1 MQRLTFYGGRTNKA
15 LGKIGDAV
23 IPRSLL
29 IDTISLGPILDKLAA
44 YEDTEL
50 QPNEVAWL
58 KEMWALYGGEE
69 GIGEV
74 YAERDMLRSRVEYY
88 EKEVDRLEATLYAKE
103 KNKPASQTGN
113 EG

>member
-44 YEDTEL
+44 YEDTGLSPSEVQWL
-50 QPNEVAWL
+50 QEKWD
-58 KEMWALYGGEE
+58 LYGGES
-69 GIGEV
+69 GIASV
-74 YAERDMLRSRVEYY
+74 YEERDRLRNEMDYCKRRIDELGAENYHATCAK
-88 EKEVDRLEATLYAKE
+88 KE
-103 KNKPASQTGN
+103 G
-113 EG
+113 